1 MRGSLFLVILCAGAG
16 AFAACSGAGGDE
28 KLGDGQGDVD
38 GGTLDGGDDGGGF
51 DPTETGGDKK
61 VMKIEVTPASSTI
74 DVVNGDT
81 SKASVALKAIATM
94 SDMSTAEIASCV
106 WTVDR
111 IDLGAMMSSSFV
123 ASGGAGGVA
132 TVSCATLGMT
142 AKATITVNLK
152 DSLDDGSG
160 LDDTSK
166 TDLLAATTAD
176 PAVTRLLYP
185 YDLTVFPKGLEAP
198 ELMWNGGAA
207 SDVYAAVLETPGMT
221 LTKYFKAPPPG
232 RMTIPK
238 AEWTKLLDS
247 NVAGGTVQLTL
258 YRLAGGAG
266 GTAFKSTTQHWT
278 IANGS
283 LKGTIYYWRING
295 GRVVR
300 IKPGASAPDDFLK
313 GSSGHSCIACHS
325 VSRDGSTIAAAYDGG
340 WSPWATFD
348 TTTGNEIKYSGTASG
363 FEAITPDGSLVV
375 NGQSGGMSG
384 APLGLND
391 AKTGAS
397 YEPSG
402 VADFGLAVMPTFS
415 NDGKTLAFS
424 VRKDGNWLDFNQSDL
439 SIATFDPTS
448 KKFGLA
454 KVIRP
459 SGGRAMIYPSFTP
472 DDQWIAYED
481 GPMART
487 RGNHAKLHLVN
498 LDGSIDLPLEKLTNG
513 GVVDA
518 DKDLVHEPTFNPV
531 LTGGYYWL
539 VYVSE
544 RQYGNRLT
552 KTLLAD
558 ATTCGSPSWDAT
570 PCRNKQLWVAAID
583 ASPKAGTDPSH
594 PGFWLPGQGL
604 ADQNMRGYWTLDV
617 CKKLGD
623 TCEAGFECCDG
634 TCKSPDGMSA
644 KVCIKPPPGTCAA
657 TGDKCTTTADCC
669 DKAVG
674 VECVG
679 GVCGKKAPS

>member
-1 MRGSLFLVILCAGAG
+1 MRGFWLVSILCASAG
-16 AFAACSGAGGDE
+16 AFAACGGAGGDDMN
-28 KLGDGQGDVD
+28 GGTVDVD
-38 GGTLDGGDDGGGF
+38 GGPVDGSDDGGGF
-51 DPTETGGDKK
+51 GVDTGLEKK
-61 VMKIEVTPASSTI
+61 VAKIDVTPATSTI

-81 SKASVALKAIATM
+81 SKANVTLKAIATM
-94 SDMSTAEIASCV
+94 TDGSTQEISSCV
-106 WTVDR
+106 WNVDR
-111 IDLGAMMSSSFV
+111 IDVGAMMSSTFV
-123 ASGGAGGVA
+123 ASGGAGGLA
-132 TVSCATLGMT
+132 TVSCAALGMT
-142 AKATITVNLK
+142 ATAKITVNLN
-152 DSLDDGSG
+152 DDLDDGSG
-160 LDDTSK
+160 LDD
-166 TDLLAATTAD
+166 ATKAGMLGALTAD
-176 PAVTRLLYP
+176 PTVTKLLYP
-185 YDLTVFPKGLEAP
+185 YDATVFPKGLVAP
-198 ELMWNGGAA
+198 ELMWSGGAA
-207 SDVYAAVLETPGMT
+207 SDVYAAKLTTPGMT
-221 LTKYFKAPPPG
+221 LVKYFKAAPPA

-238 AEWTKLLDS
+238 AQWTKLLDT
-247 NVAGGTVQLTL
+247 AATGGTVEMTL

-300 IKPGASAPDDFLK
+300 IKPGDTAPDDFLK
-313 GSSGHSCIACHS
+313 GSEGHGCIACHS

-340 WSPWATFD
+340 WSPWVTFD
-348 TTTGNEIKYSGTASG
+348 ATTGSEIKYSGTASG
-363 FEAITPDGSLVV
+363 FEAISPDGSLVV
-375 NGQSGGMSG
+375 NGQSDGG
-384 APLGLND
+384 PLRLND

-397 YEPSG
+397 YDPSG

-448 KKFGLA
+448 KKFGVA

-487 RGNHAKLHLVN
+487 RGSHAKLHLVN
-498 LDGSIDLPLEKLTNG
+498 LDGSVDLPLEKLTNG
-513 GVVDA
+513 GVVDI

-531 LTGGYYWL
+531 LAGGYYWV

-552 KTLLAD
+552 KTMLGD
-558 ATTCGSPSWDAT
+558 ATTCASPSWDAT
-570 PCRNKQLWVAAID
+570 PCRNKQLWVAAVD
-583 ASPKAGTDPSH
+583 ASPKAGVDPSH
-594 PGFWLPGQGL
+594 PGFWLPGQSVD
-604 ADQNMRGYWTLDV
+604 DQNMRGYWTLDV

-644 KVCIKPPPGTCAA
+644 KVCVKPPPGTCAA
-657 TGDKCTTTADCC
+657 TGDKCMKTADCC
-669 DKAVG
+669 DAAVG
-674 VECVG
+674 VECIG